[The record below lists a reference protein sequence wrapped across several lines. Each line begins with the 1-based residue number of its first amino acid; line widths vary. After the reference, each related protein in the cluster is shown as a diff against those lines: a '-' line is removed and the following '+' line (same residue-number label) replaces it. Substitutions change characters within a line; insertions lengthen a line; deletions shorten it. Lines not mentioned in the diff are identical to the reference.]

1 MSVERGTRMFPS
13 LLSYTGEFNIVID
26 CNNAGVLAEFYS
38 KLLGWEWTRPRA
50 NGGGDCRC
58 LSDRHGVCFSG
69 SGRVFSVK
77 GTFSLIVLVSGLYTL
92 FWIYYNISNV
102 FSFERSSI
110 FSGRYLAM
118 LRVTMIISILS
129 NS

>member
-1 MSVERGTRMFPS
+1 MFPS
-13 LLSYTGEFNIVID
+13 VIIHGEFNIVID

-50 NGGGDCRC
+50 NGWGCRC
-58 LSDRHGVCFSG
+58 LSDRHGVRFSG

>member
-1 MSVERGTRMFPS
+1 MFPS
-13 LLSYTGEFNIVID
+13 LLSCAGEFNIVID

-50 NGGGDCRC
+50 NGGDCRC
-58 LSDRHGVCFSG
+58 LSDRHGVRFSG

-77 GTFSLIVLVSGLYTL
+77 DTFSLIVLVSGLYTL

>member
-1 MSVERGTRMFPS
+1 MDSSPS
-13 LLSYTGEFNIVID
+13 KRVG
-26 CNNAGVLAEFYS
+26 
-38 KLLGWEWTRPRA
+38 
-50 NGGGDCRC
+50 CRC

-77 GTFSLIVLVSGLYTL
+77 GTFSLIVFVSGLYTL

-110 FSGRYLAM
+110 FSGRYSYVTGNDDYFDFELLLALTGDFQFLM
-118 LRVTMIISILS
+118 CRELMKQKCSCLNFGLNMV
-129 NS
+129 

>member
-1 MSVERGTRMFPS
+1 MDSSPS
-13 LLSYTGEFNIVID
+13 KRVG
-26 CNNAGVLAEFYS
+26 
-38 KLLGWEWTRPRA
+38 
-50 NGGGDCRC
+50 CRC

-77 GTFSLIVLVSGLYTL
+77 GTFSLIVFVSGLYTL

-110 FSGRYLAM
+110 FSGRYSY
-118 LRVTMIISILS
+118 VTG
-129 NS
+129 NDDYFDFE